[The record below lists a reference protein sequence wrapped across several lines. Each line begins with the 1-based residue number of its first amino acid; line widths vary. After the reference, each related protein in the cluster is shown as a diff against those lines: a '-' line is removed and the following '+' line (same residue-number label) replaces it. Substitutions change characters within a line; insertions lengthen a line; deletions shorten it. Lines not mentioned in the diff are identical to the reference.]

1 MRKESYFTANF
12 MEPQLGS
19 GSSSSSSSYDVFINF
34 RGKDTRN
41 TLVGHLYR
49 ALKDRGIHVFMDSK
63 NLWKGGDIGPE
74 LLRAIKGSKLS
85 IAVFSER
92 YAESKWCLRELVQML
107 DCHTSIGQII
117 FPIFYKVKTSDVKN
131 HTASFKIS
139 PQKHGKETPETLQ
152 RWKDALRAVGDKS
165 GWVFEDGDD
174 QSELVEKVVQ
184 NAWIRLSSVPL
195 IDVKHPVGLES
206 RVKDVL
212 SLLSKTSSDQDV
224 QFLGIC
230 GSGGIGKTTIAT
242 AVYNHIF
249 RNFSKSCFLD
259 EVGEKASQPNGI
271 DLLQEKLLYR
281 VFREEIK
288 LCSPKEG
295 SRLIKERLGKIDI
308 LLILDNVS
316 HHSQIDALA
325 SDISWFGPRSRIIIT
340 TRDHGILGRIPQ
352 NNRKVYEP
360 NELNTEESLQLFS
373 SYAFYMDQPPEDYMQ
388 LSIHI
393 VDTTGGL
400 PLALVV
406 LGSDLSIERNKDVW
420 KSMIRTLQQVPHK
433 DVYRKLRISYDN
445 LHDDIEKKMFLDV
458 ACFFLENEEEI
469 IISIWEACGFEPRYH
484 LEVLKRKSLLNISE
498 RKMCTSMHMTK
509 SKVLL
514 MHDQIRDMGRRIA
527 NSQSLIELGNH
538 IRLWSRENIMKVL
551 NGGEENE
558 MVGALSLSLNHIC
571 LNTEI
576 FKKMTNLR
584 FLKVDE
590 ATLEGNFQC
599 LPPTLRWLSWCCP
612 LEELSC
618 NFYHEEI
625 VMLDLSHG
633 HFRLAWNN
641 WFGNKLFQ
649 QLKVLKLSSC
659 LNLSESPDFSG
670 FPHLERLY
678 LDGCR
683 FLVNLH
689 ESIGQL
695 QWLVYLNLDFCF
707 SLEKLPNSICGLSS
721 LQKLILSNC
730 SLLRNL
736 PETIG
741 DLKESLVELFLDYTI
756 IEALPDGV
764 GQLKKLEVLDL
775 SNCLVLVRLPRLMEN
790 MTSLRYILLGG
801 RAKLRYI
808 PKLPSSLIEFR
819 ICQSVVRSWDM
830 HNIKRL
836 ELLCLKSMS
845 VQEEQLKRGVVRIS
859 YGGFSVLELMCGVD
873 QICVHYLRQTHGQ
886 VPTLPACRW
895 YNNESRRQIWIRL
908 QERHEDL
915 FRKYLIPDGDEI
927 FSNRLIMHVSMRV
940 SGFDRLL
947 AGIVEDDVVR
957 VNTTLK
963 FEARIHSRKDQK
975 ITYCETRL
983 RMEDIA
989 LMNPAFYQQE
999 KSLTNPDRE
1008 AYFHKLKGLLYNFG
1022 FGTKDVHKSKG
1033 FDHRDIEDYH
1043 NLLVEIYQ
1051 QKEHDH
1057 SLEGVDYRDSEHV
1070 HRFKGLD
1077 WFGFHL
1083 ECGDTIEIL
1092 EIYQENLPH
1101 DTDDDDEEDDRDRGF
1116 YFTVTDLNLFLV
1128 KEEPNLEMFNNQS
1141 IRSLVP
1147 EQEEEKTN
1155 DFTGDAE
1162 GEERS
1167 NESIIN
1173 MLLMKMMG
1181 LVLLCCSTS

>member
-551 NGGEENE
+551 NGGE
-558 MVGALSLSLNHIC
+558 
-571 LNTEI
+571 
-576 FKKMTNLR
+576 
-584 FLKVDE
+584 
-590 ATLEGNFQC
+590 
-599 LPPTLRWLSWCCP
+599 
-612 LEELSC
+612 
-618 NFYHEEI
+618 
-625 VMLDLSHG
+625 
-633 HFRLAWNN
+633 
-641 WFGNKLFQ
+641 LFQ